1 VASEHEL
8 WVLLGPDYAGK
19 STIMA
24 QLAGH
29 ADLDWRYASYDD
41 RFLGEHDHLVRR
53 LRDDVSDHLAEL
65 IGHCSTDF
73 ALTLVQSAVVFLRD
87 SAVRLRADGPV
98 LVDSYYYKFL
108 AKCRL
113 AGLVNEAFFDAWR
126 AFPRPDRV
134 LYLDVP
140 PAVAWRRSG
149 HGVRVNTWE
158 TGPGNAARDRFERFQ
173 SQLRAQL
180 LAETAGVPTTV
191 LDGDTDRD
199 AAAVAVE
206 KLLRSCHA

>member
-1 VASEHEL
+1 MEHEL

-19 STIMA
+19 STIMS
-24 QLAGH
+24 QLAER
-29 ADLDWRYASYDD
+29 ADLGWGYASYDD
-41 RFLGEHDHLVRR
+41 RFLGEGDQLVRR
-53 LRDDVSDHLAEL
+53 LRDDVSQHLAEL
-65 IGHCSTDF
+65 VGRCSTDF

-87 SAVRLRADGPV
+87 RALRLRADGPV

-113 AGLVNEAFFDAWR
+113 AGLVNEAFFDSWR

-149 HGVRVNTWE
+149 HGTRVNSWE
-158 TGPGNAARDRFERFQ
+158 TRSGGVRRSRFEQFQRQLRDR
-173 SQLRAQL
+173 L
-180 LAETAGVPTTV
+180 LAETAGVSTTV
-191 LDGDTDRD
+191 LDGDTDRE
-199 AAAVAVE
+199 AAVVAVE